1 MEEERG
7 VSPSKEHPRRRALQ
21 ALLALGLA
29 GLAAGCGFQ
38 LRGQAALPFAA
49 AYVDAPADSALADKL
64 RKDLAGKGKLAEQRD
79 QAQVVVRLSGER
91 REKAILSL
99 SGAGKVREYRLT
111 HKATLSAATPAG
123 QELLRPAELQM
134 VRDYAYSDSQALAK
148 EAEEAMLRRDMDDEL
163 LQQTLRR
170 LSLIRLP

>member
-1 MEEERG
+1 M
-7 VSPSKEHPRRRALQ
+7 SPSNDKQRRRALQ
-21 ALLALGLA
+21 SLLALGLT
-29 GLAAGCGFQ
+29 GLLASCGFQ
-38 LRGQAALPFAA
+38 LRGQAALPFDA
-49 AYVDAPADSALADKL
+49 AYVDAAGDSVLGDKL
-64 RKDLAGKGKLAEQRD
+64 RKELAGKGKLAGQRD
-79 QAQVVVRLSGER
+79 KDQVVVRLTGESR
-91 REKAILSL
+91 SKSILSL